1 METWF
6 WVLGWFLCI
15 FTMVGNGFVIFL
27 VCRKRQLRTKTNTF
41 IGSLAVADFCV
52 GMIAAPSRFLCQ
64 MENECFSDK
73 KSKISCNK
81 YVVVLHLRFW
91 NKLGSFSIRTL
102 YRRRETFE
110 ILDFYETPPSH

>member
-1 METWF
+1 METLF

-27 VCRKRQLRTKTNTF
+27 VCRKRQLRAKTNTF
-41 IGSLAVADFCV
+41 IVSLAVADFCV

-73 KSKISCNK
+73 KARFLVISMWLFFTYASGTN
-81 YVVVLHLRFW
+81 VVLLVLERYIAVV
-91 NKLGSFSIRTL
+91 KP
-102 YRRRETFE
+102 
-110 ILDFYETPPSH
+110 DFYETPPSH